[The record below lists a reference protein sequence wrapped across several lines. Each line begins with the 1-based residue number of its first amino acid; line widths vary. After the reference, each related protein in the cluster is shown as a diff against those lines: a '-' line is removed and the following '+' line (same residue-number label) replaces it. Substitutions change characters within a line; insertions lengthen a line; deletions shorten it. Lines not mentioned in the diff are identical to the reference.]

1 MSSQTHNT
9 SGLVNS
15 QQVGPQKVV
24 AQQISTQQQQ
34 MFAQNWVAP
43 QPLTAQQ
50 QQWLSMQNASIHF
63 GIQAVTTQTTTEQPT
78 LSVIES
84 VWAIMSCQLN
94 GENHTGFI
102 VIDSDICNT
111 FSASDIEFVLN
122 AYR

>member
-1 MSSQTHNT
+1 MSSQTHTT
-9 SGLVNS
+9 SGLVNG
-15 QQVGPQKVV
+15 QQVGPLQVV

-34 MFAQNWVAP
+34 MFAQSWVAP

-50 QQWLSMQNASIHF
+50 QQWLAMQNASVHF
-63 GIQAVTTQTTTEQPT
+63 GIQAVTAQTPAEQPT

-84 VWAIMSCQLN
+84 VWAIMACQLN
-94 GENHTGFI
+94 SENHTGFI